1 MAALV
6 RVAKMPDEPG
16 KPWDARLVG
25 WLQDKGE
32 PESRTWPRWRWMVQG
47 FLVVGV
53 LVIATTPHRTFLWYV
68 LAVVA
73 IAASFVNPVYDA
85 TEKPRR
91 SRDEA

>member
-1 MAALV
+1 
-6 RVAKMPDEPG
+6 
-16 KPWDARLVG
+16 
-25 WLQDKGE
+25 
-32 PESRTWPRWRWMVQG
+32 MVQG